1 MPYREFCEIS
11 KNTFFHR
18 APSVAASGKGNKIC
32 KFSLDRRLLKFFL
45 KGFMKWLVCC
55 EINYF
60 AVFWST
66 ILNQNSPND
75 LSKNSGDKV

>member
-45 KGFMKWLVCC
+45 KGFMK
-55 EINYF
+55 
-60 AVFWST
+60 
-66 ILNQNSPND
+66 
-75 LSKNSGDKV
+75 